1 MRDVVPFVPRR
12 RIQMLD
18 QGPTLADVE
27 NLKAAADC
35 EYRKILRKRFFHEG
49 RFQGVALW
57 VRRFR
62 FRLFCFTV
70 ERGID
75 IRSAG

>member
-18 QGPTLADVE
+18 QGPTLAYIE

-35 EYRKILRKRFFHEG
+35 EYRKILRKRFFHERVPGLEERPRLG
-49 RFQGVALW
+49 RPRVFPPRGGRANQGP
-57 VRRFR
+57 
-62 FRLFCFTV
+62 RL
-70 ERGID
+70 
-75 IRSAG
+75 